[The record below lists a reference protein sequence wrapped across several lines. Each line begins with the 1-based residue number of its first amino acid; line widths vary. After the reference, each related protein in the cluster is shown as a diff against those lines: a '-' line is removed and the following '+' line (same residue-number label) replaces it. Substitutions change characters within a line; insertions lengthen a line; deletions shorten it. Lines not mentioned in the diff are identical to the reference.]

1 MCAVHYRVTGS
12 GGSVP
17 GNLESLWNDVHVQ
30 YVQTVILDRYIMY
43 STVLSSTVTNL
54 TRRTVEVELVD
65 REDYY
70 IDFLN

>member
-1 MCAVHYRVTGS
+1 MEW
-12 GGSVP
+12 
-17 GNLESLWNDVHVQ
+17 LFQHVRT

-43 STVLSSTVTNL
+43 STILDRYKSNSFGNVELLPLN
-54 TRRTVEVELVD
+54 EVEIVD